1 MKEISHRVRG
11 GSEKSVRSFFSAVSA
26 ACFGLVLLSSCSL
39 PNLEKPQC
47 TEARDS
53 VRRFYSFHFGNEM
66 RPSPENLK
74 AREKFLTAELF
85 KMLTASSETAVDYF
99 TASEKYPKTFRVGA
113 CTAESG
119 DRAAFGVMLLWR
131 DETKSE
137 QKEVRVETVLAD
149 GKWLINKVSN

>member
-1 MKEISHRVRG
+1 M
-11 GSEKSVRSFFSAVSA
+11 GSGKWVRSIVSVVSV
-26 ACFGLVLLSSCSL
+26 ACFSLVLLSSCSL

-47 TEARDS
+47 SEARDF

-74 AREKFLTAELF
+74 LREQFLTGDLIRT
-85 KMLTASSETAVDYF
+85 LSDSSNTTIDYF
-99 TASEKYPKTFRVGA
+99 TASDQYPKTFRVGA
-113 CTAESG
+113 CTAET
-119 DRAAFGVMLLWR
+119 DELATFGVMLLWR

-137 QKEVRVETVLAD
+137 QKEVRVETVRTE